1 MVFVDGLTEKSK
13 LTKIY
18 YLVIAKVNQD
28 MLDNDANFQ
37 EANEYKVDEKITEIE
52 DRPEREVTKS
62 ELSNDKDEKE
72 SLEGQQ
78 QDNITIEDSIT
89 DNEESAFKK
98 VKKKTTMV

>member
-1 MVFVDGLTEKSK
+1 M
-13 LTKIY
+13 
-18 YLVIAKVNQD
+18 
-28 MLDNDANFQ
+28 
-37 EANEYKVDEKITEIE
+37 DEKITEIE

-78 QDNITIEDSIT
+78 QNNITIEDSIT

-98 VKKKTTMV
+98 NQEKEKKR